1 MRGIIVLLS
10 FLLTGCFSGL
20 TAQEYGGYHFG
31 VKGGLTVGQQDW
43 NGFER
48 DPLIGYHGAAFIE
61 SIPVEGRFSLLAQL
75 GYHLKGS
82 SLRQR
87 NLTNTINGQVFRA
100 PAETFEFYNLSLI
113 GAARQVFT
121 ELGATRAYYLLG
133 LRLDYTLDTNLD
145 KYNDLSND
153 ENTALLRAYYPLED
167 NAFLRRVNYGV
178 SVGGGFEFPFSEYV
192 GMLLEFSVH
201 PDFSL
206 QYQQPQIE
214 NVPSPFSVS
223 RTVTLP
229 ERRIRNLTF
238 EVSLGFRFLR
248 RIEYID

>member
-1 MRGIIVLLS
+1 MRGNILLL
-10 FLLTGCFSGL
+10 FLLLAGTFSGL
-20 TAQEYGGYHFG
+20 KAQEYGGYHFG
-31 VKGGLTVGQQDW
+31 VKGGLTLGQQQW

-48 DPLIGYHGAAFIE
+48 DILFGYHGIGFIE
-61 SIPVEGRFSLLAQL
+61 SIPAEGRFSLLAQL
-75 GYHLKGS
+75 GYHVKGS

-87 NLTNTINGQVFRA
+87 NLVNTINGQVFRA
-100 PAETFEFYNLSLI
+100 PAETFEFYNLSLT
-113 GAARQVFT
+113 GAAKQVFT
-121 ELGATRAYYLLG
+121 ELGSTRAYYLFG

-145 KYNDLSND
+145 EYNNLSEN
-153 ENTALLRAYYPLED
+153 ENTAPLRIYYPIED
-167 NAFLRRVNYGV
+167 DAFIRRINYGV
-178 SVGGGFEFPFSEYV
+178 TVGGGLEFPVSDYV
-192 GMLLEFSVH
+192 GILLEFTAN

-206 QYQQPQIE
+206 QYQQPQID

-238 EVSLGFRFLR
+238 EISLGFRFLR